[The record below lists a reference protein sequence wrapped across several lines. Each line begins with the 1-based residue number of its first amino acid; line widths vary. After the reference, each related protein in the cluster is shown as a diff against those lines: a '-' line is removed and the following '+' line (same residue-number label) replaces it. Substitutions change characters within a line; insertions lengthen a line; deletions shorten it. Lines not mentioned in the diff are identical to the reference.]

1 MRKPRTKKTREDKPE
16 LVLAGRSERWA
27 FWTLI
32 AGLAAIIVAAFLA
45 VWTVMRSEDL
55 ARRSGAFDRP
65 ATKSVYREHPNRR
78 IIRVFA
84 AVFLVLVFLAKV

>member
-16 LVLAGRSERWA
+16 LILAGRSERWA

-65 ATKSVYREHPNRR
+65 RPSLYIENTPIGESFESSRL
-78 IIRVFA
+78 F
-84 AVFLVLVFLAKV
+84 FWCSFS